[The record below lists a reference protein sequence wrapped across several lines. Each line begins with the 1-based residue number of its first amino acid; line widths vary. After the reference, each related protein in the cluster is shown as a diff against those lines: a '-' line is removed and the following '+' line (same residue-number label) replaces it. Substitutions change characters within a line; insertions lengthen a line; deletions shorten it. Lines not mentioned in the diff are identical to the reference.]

1 MTNASNKHSLLMWM
15 LEKKTFKTSDI
26 IQWGLDSFS
35 NRASRTA
42 REYAQLGLI
51 RRLTKFEKECRGIK
65 NKEGIYIID
74 EKAIKDYL
82 QPKLF

>member
-1 MTNASNKHSLLMWM
+1 MWM

-51 RRLTKFEKECRGIK
+51 RRLTKFEKECRNIDS
-65 NKEGIYIID
+65 KEGVYIID
-74 EKAIKDYL
+74 EGKIRKHL
-82 QPKLF
+82 QPELF